1 MATVSK
7 TELFRARIDRGR
19 KTRAE
24 KILKRVGLT
33 PAQAVNVFFAK
44 VEEIGGIPF
53 ELRPDETNEFLAN
66 PDFRQHLANM
76 KAGKVRYADA
86 KTIPA

>member
-19 KTRAE
+19 KGRAE
-24 KILKRVGLT
+24 KILKRIGLT

-44 VEEIGGIPF
+44 VEEVGGIPF
-53 ELRPDETNEFLAN
+53 DLRPDETGEWLADAN
-66 PDFRQHLANM
+66 FREHLKRM
-76 KAGKVRYADA
+76 QAGKVAYTDA
-86 KTIPA
+86 SEIPE